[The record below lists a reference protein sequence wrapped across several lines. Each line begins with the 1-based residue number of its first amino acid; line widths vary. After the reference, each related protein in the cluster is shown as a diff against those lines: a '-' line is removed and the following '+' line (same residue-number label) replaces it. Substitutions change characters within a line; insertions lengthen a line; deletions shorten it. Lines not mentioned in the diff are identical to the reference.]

1 MFDNEQAICKYNQT
15 GFCKNRNNCQYN
27 HVYEI
32 CKENACIGRT
42 CNKRHP
48 KECRQFKIKRYC
60 TYNEKCAYKH
70 TDITNQTYEDDRIK
84 LVLEVMKKHENT
96 INIVVE
102 EILNI
107 KSKIVKDEL
116 ESTVRILSQEIR
128 LLQVEN
134 KSMIYR
140 LSQLEEEPEA
150 KDESEE
156 ESDDDDSSEDD
167 FDIKQALSHKNKQ
180 AVPFKCNMCDYKCE
194 NAITLSKHKNTKHN
208 MTNTNESALM
218 KDNDKIEQSNEH
230 SNKKVRIADKSLVL
244 TLPRVDLDEGELED
258 VKSHAKESGMNLDE
272 FLLEMPKILE
282 GYLRL
287 NKDM

>member
-1 MFDNEQAICKYNQT
+1 MGKLSVNITKLDFARTDTTANTIMFMKYAKKMAALEELATKDTQ
-15 GFCKNRNNCQYN
+15 KNVDGSELIDTVHTIQNVPKNIQKSQNN
-27 HVYEI
+27 H
-32 CKENACIGRT
+32 
-42 CNKRHP
+42 
-48 KECRQFKIKRYC
+48 IKM
-60 TYNEKCAYKH
+60 KKL
-70 TDITNQTYEDDRIK
+70 K
-84 LVLEVMKKHENT
+84 LVLEVMTKHEHT
-96 INIVVE
+96 INLVVE
-102 EILNI
+102 EILSI
-107 KSKIVKDEL
+107 KSKIMRDEL

-167 FDIKQALSHKNKQ
+167 FEIKQALSHKNKQ
-180 AVPFKCNMCDYKCE
+180 AVPFKCNMCDYKSE